1 MVSSVLDILCP
12 GVAAHWLTYVNR
24 LFDIIT
30 GEVIVIIFHPWLFE
44 NLEQL
49 VTLSGI
55 VSKTEVICWLSHDCV
70 HYFYCFVAKVKNHV
84 TAPFLFVGSTPSDVC
99 QDLDTCLVG

>member
-12 GVAAHWLTYVNR
+12 GVAAPWLTYVSR

-55 VSKTEVICWLSHDCV
+55 VSKAEIICWLSHD
-70 HYFYCFVAKVKNHV
+70 YLSITSIALLQK
-84 TAPFLFVGSTPSDVC
+84 
-99 QDLDTCLVG
+99 